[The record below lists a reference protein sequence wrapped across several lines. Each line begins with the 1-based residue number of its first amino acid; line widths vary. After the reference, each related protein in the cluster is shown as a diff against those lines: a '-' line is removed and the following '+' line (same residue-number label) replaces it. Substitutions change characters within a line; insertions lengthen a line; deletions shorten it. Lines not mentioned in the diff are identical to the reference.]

1 MSVIMT
7 MFILMLFT
15 VISIV
20 VFVAGVLL
28 RLKRGVRDTFRRS
41 GRRDEEERETPI
53 STQRA
58 RRGGKVFG
66 DDEGEYVDF
75 EEITD

>member
-28 RLKRGVRDTFRRS
+28 RLKRGVRDTFRRNFNP
-41 GRRDEEERETPI
+41 TCA
-53 STQRA
+53 A
-58 RRGGKVFG
+58 RRQGVRR
-66 DDEGEYVDF
+66 
-75 EEITD
+75 

>member
-58 RRGGKVFG
+58 RRGGKVF
-66 DDEGEYVDF
+66 
-75 EEITD
+75 

>member
-28 RLKRGVRDTFRRS
+28 RLERGVRDTFRRR
-41 GRRDEEERETPI
+41 GRRDGEGRETPI

-75 EEITD
+75 EEIKD